1 MRKWVNGMGWMG
13 LALLAGC
20 VGPQGKQVDTATYF
34 LSATLPA
41 KSAVAKSSTTLL
53 VTPTRAHPG
62 FDTPRMAYVRE
73 VNRIEYFATHRWVEP
88 PARMVSALIAQA
100 IESRGAFGAVV
111 QSPAS
116 VRANL
121 RLDTELVTLMQ
132 DFTQQPSRV
141 RLVLRAQLVDI
152 ASGSVLATRNFESTM
167 QAQAENA
174 PAGAAAANRAASD
187 VLAQLTDWGGA
198 AVAK

>member
-1 MRKWVNGMGWMG
+1 MRKWVNGISLIG
-13 LALLAGC
+13 LVLLAAC
-20 VGPQGKQVDTATYF
+20 VGPQGKQQEAATYL
-34 LSATLPA
+34 LSAALPA
-41 KSAVAKSSTTLL
+41 KSANAKSALTLL

-73 VNRIEYFATHRWVEP
+73 ANRIEYYAYHRWVEA
-88 PARMVSALIAQA
+88 PARMLTPLIAQA
-100 IESRGAFGAVV
+100 LESGGTFGAVV

-121 RLDTELVTLMQ
+121 RLDTELVSLMQ

-141 RLVLRAQLVDI
+141 RLALRAQLVD
-152 ASGSVLATRNFESTM
+152 AGSGAVIATRTFEANVSATAEA
-167 QAQAENA
+167 AQGGAE
-174 PAGAAAANRAASD
+174 AANRAAVEILSM
-187 VLAQLTDWGGA
+187 LRDWCA

>member
-1 MRKWVNGMGWMG
+1 MRKWVSGISLIG
-13 LALLAGC
+13 LVLLAAC
-20 VGPQGKQVDTATYF
+20 VGPQGKQADMATYL

-41 KSAVAKSSTTLL
+41 KSVSAKSALTLL

-73 VNRIEYFATHRWVEP
+73 ANRIEYYAYHRWVET
-88 PARMVSALIAQA
+88 PARMLTPLIARA
-100 IESRGAFGAVV
+100 LESGDAFGAVV

-121 RLDTELVTLMQ
+121 RLDTELVSLMQ

-141 RLVLRAQLVDI
+141 RLALRAQLVD
-152 ASGSVLATRNFESTM
+152 ASSGAVIATRTFE
-167 QAQAENA
+167 AQVIATAEA
-174 PAGAAAANRAASD
+174 AQGGAEAANRAAVEILSM
-187 VLAQLTDWGGA
+187 LRDWCA

>member
-1 MRKWVNGMGWMG
+1 MKRWLSGMSLIG
-13 LALLAGC
+13 LVLLAAC
-20 VGPQGKQVDTATYF
+20 VGPQGKQADTATY
-34 LSATLPA
+34 LLNATLPA
-41 KSAVAKSSTTLL
+41 KSVSAKSVLTLL

-73 VNRIEYFATHRWVEP
+73 ANRIEYYAYHRWVET
-88 PARMVSALIAQA
+88 PARMLTPLIAQA
-100 IESRGAFGAVV
+100 LESSGAFGAVV

-121 RLDTELVTLMQ
+121 RLDTELVSLVQ

-141 RLVLRAQLVDI
+141 RLALRAQLVD
-152 ASGSVLATRNFESTM
+152 AGSGAVIATRTFE
-167 QAQAENA
+167 AQVSATAEA
-174 PAGAAAANRAASD
+174 AQGGAAAANRATLEILSKLSD
-187 VLAQLTDWGGA
+187 WCA

>member
-1 MRKWVNGMGWMG
+1 MRKWVSGISLIG
-13 LALLAGC
+13 LVLLAAC
-20 VGPQGKQVDTATYF
+20 VGPQGKQADTATYL
-34 LSATLPA
+34 LSAALPA
-41 KSAVAKSSTTLL
+41 KSVSAKSALTLL

-73 VNRIEYFATHRWVEP
+73 ANRIEYYAYHRWVET
-88 PARMVSALIAQA
+88 PARMLTPLIAQA
-100 IESRGAFGAVV
+100 LESGGAFGAVV

-121 RLDTELVTLMQ
+121 RLDTELVSLMQ

-141 RLVLRAQLVDI
+141 RLAVRAQLVD
-152 ASGSVLATRNFESTM
+152 AGSGSVIATRTFEARVSATAEA
-167 QAQAENA
+167 AQGGAE
-174 PAGAAAANRAASD
+174 AANRATAE
-187 VLAQLTDWGGA
+187 VLSKLNDWCA

>member
-1 MRKWVNGMGWMG
+1 MRKWVSGIG
-13 LALLAGC
+13 LIGLVLLAAC
-20 VGPQGKQVDTATYF
+20 VGPQGKQADTATYL
-34 LSATLPA
+34 LSAALPA
-41 KSAVAKSSTTLL
+41 KSVSAKSAVTLL

-73 VNRIEYFATHRWVEP
+73 ANRIEYYAYHRWVEA
-88 PARMVSALIAQA
+88 PARMLTPLIAQA
-100 IESRGAFGAVV
+100 LESGGAFGAVV

-121 RLDTELVTLMQ
+121 RLDTELVSLMQ

-141 RLVLRAQLVDI
+141 RLALRAQLVD
-152 ASGSVLATRNFESTM
+152 AGSGAVIATRTFEAHVSATAEA
-167 QAQAENA
+167 AQGGAE
-174 PAGAAAANRAASD
+174 AANRAAVEILSM
-187 VLAQLTDWGGA
+187 LRDWCA

>member
-1 MRKWVNGMGWMG
+1 MFLCLV
-13 LALLAGC
+13 LLAAC
-20 VGPQGKQVDTATYF
+20 VGPQGKQADTATYL
-34 LSATLPA
+34 LSAALPA
-41 KSAVAKSSTTLL
+41 KSVSAKSALTLL

-73 VNRIEYFATHRWVEP
+73 ANRIEYYAYHRWVET
-88 PARMVSALIAQA
+88 PARMLTPLIAQA
-100 IESRGAFGAVV
+100 LEAGGAFGAVV

-121 RLDTELVTLMQ
+121 RLDTELVSLMQ

-141 RLVLRAQLVDI
+141 RLVVRAQLVD
-152 ASGSVLATRNFESTM
+152 AGSGAVIATRTFEVHTSAT
-167 QAQAENA
+167 AEA
-174 PAGAAAANRAASD
+174 AHGGAEAANRATAEILSK
-187 VLAQLTDWGGA
+187 LGDWCA

>member
-1 MRKWVNGMGWMG
+1 MQKWVSGIG
-13 LALLAGC
+13 LIGLVLLAAC
-20 VGPQGKQVDTATYF
+20 VGPQGKQADTATYL
-34 LSATLPA
+34 LSAALPA
-41 KSAVAKSSTTLL
+41 KSVSAKSAVTLL

-73 VNRIEYFATHRWVEP
+73 ANRIEYYAYHRWVEA
-88 PARMVSALIAQA
+88 PARMLTPLIAQA
-100 IESRGAFGAVV
+100 LESGDAFGAVV

-121 RLDTELVTLMQ
+121 RLDTDLVSLMQ

-141 RLVLRAQLVDI
+141 RLALRAQLVD
-152 ASGSVLATRNFESTM
+152 AGSGAVIATRTFEANVSATAEA
-167 QAQAENA
+167 AQGGAE
-174 PAGAAAANRAASD
+174 AANRAAVEILSM
-187 VLAQLTDWGGA
+187 LRDWCA

>member
-1 MRKWVNGMGWMG
+1 MWKWLNRILFLCLV
-13 LALLAGC
+13 LLAAC
-20 VGPQGKQVDTATYF
+20 VGPQGKQSDTATYL
-34 LSATLPA
+34 LSAALPTKAASA
-41 KSAVAKSSTTLL
+41 KSALTLL

-73 VNRIEYFATHRWVEP
+73 ANRIEYYAYHRWVEA
-88 PARMVSALIAQA
+88 PARMLTPLIAQA
-100 IESRGAFGAVV
+100 LESSGAFGAVV

-121 RLDTELVTLMQ
+121 RLDTELVSLVQ

-141 RLVLRAQLVDI
+141 RLALRAQLVD
-152 ASGSVLATRNFESTM
+152 ASSGSVIATRTFE
-167 QAQAENA
+167 AQVSATAEA
-174 PAGAAAANRAASD
+174 AHGGAEAANRATLEILSKLSD
-187 VLAQLTDWGGA
+187 WCA